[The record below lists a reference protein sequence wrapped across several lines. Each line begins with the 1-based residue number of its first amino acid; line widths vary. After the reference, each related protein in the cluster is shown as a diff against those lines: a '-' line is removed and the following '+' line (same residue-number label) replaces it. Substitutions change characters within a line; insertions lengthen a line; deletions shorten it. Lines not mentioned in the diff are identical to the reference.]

1 MSERSTAPSNRVAG
15 IPRLAPS
22 VNGCEQAET
31 VPNTNNERDLMR
43 LVINRARETTAPQ
56 VSTDAFSE
64 GNSQQ
69 EFSLVL
75 VARKAA
81 IGVEKVLR
89 SPPRVADLRLQ
100 VNDEGVHVETGAEH
114 EPAGGIV
121 ADEGVCDSGGHRHY
135 RRHRVLQAG
144 QSIPGHTS
152 IHI

>member
-1 MSERSTAPSNRVAG
+1 MPLQGVCLHAQAERQPQLCGEADQVPVGVALSELSTAPSNRVRG
-15 IPRLAPS
+15 MPRLAPN

-31 VPNTNNERDLMR
+31 VPNTNDERDLMR
-43 LVINRARETTAPQ
+43 LIINRAGETTAPQ

-69 EFSLVL
+69 EFGLVL

-100 VNDEGVHVETGAEH
+100 VSDEHVHGETGAEP
-114 EPAGGIV
+114 EPAGGRV
-121 ADEGVCDSGGHRHY
+121 AD
-135 RRHRVLQAG
+135 
-144 QSIPGHTS
+144 
-152 IHI
+152 